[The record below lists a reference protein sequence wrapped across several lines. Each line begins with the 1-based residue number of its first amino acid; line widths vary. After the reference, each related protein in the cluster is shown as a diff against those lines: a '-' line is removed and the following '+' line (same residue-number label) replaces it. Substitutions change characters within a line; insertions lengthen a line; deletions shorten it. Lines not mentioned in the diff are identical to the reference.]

1 VQVLLPPQGSLL
13 SLLKASPEFSS
24 FLDLVSFAEMEDELE
39 EEAR

>member
-24 FLDLVSFAEMEDELE
+24 FLDLVNFAEMEDELA